1 MRHVG
6 VQAGRVMGVRRLQ
19 NRDRVLRVARAHGT
33 RVAAE
38 WAGISAKTVVQLRK
52 EVDGYDRGRGHPTK
66 AELAAEA
73 PRPTCSCPRCAVMF
87 SPKVEQMLRER
98 YSTTTISRVLD
109 VPLADVRAKA
119 ADMRRRRQ
127 AWQAVA

>member
-1 MRHVG
+1 MI
-6 VQAGRVMGVRRLQ
+6 GVRRLQ

-38 WAGISAKTVVQLRK
+38 WAGVGTAAVVKLRK
-52 EVDGYDRGRGHPTK
+52 EIDGYDSGRGHPTK

-73 PRPTCSCPRCAVMF
+73 PRPSCSCPRCSVMF

-98 YSTTTISRVLD
+98 YSTTTIARVLD

-119 ADMRRRRQ
+119 AEMRQRRSS
-127 AWQAVA
+127 WTAVA